1 MNRTSICFLLAN
13 FFAFYSLETL
23 ATQEISLRDST
34 AGNILNNWEVFVGTN
49 ISTVF
54 ANYGINVFG
63 EQPSWHER
71 RVQGNGLWTSDPA
84 PKVGFSVAL
93 GKKIDI
99 ANRWSTNLHFLFQQ
113 KGVKSGSNSETTGN
127 KNTLNY
133 ASARQFVTFDLT
145 NSWSVKLGIEESFLV
160 HQRLNIGSETFALDF
175 PLLGDI
181 RIAPWMPGGEM
192 EWGRTDLSV
201 LTGAAYHK
209 QDTPFGVQVIAGLG
223 MRTVG
228 QTINITDEY
237 GLFIRD
243 ASDRNLFINVS
254 LSYRI

>member
-13 FFAFYSLETL
+13 FFAFYSLETQ
-23 ATQEISLRDST
+23 ATQEISIRDST

-54 ANYGINVFG
+54 ANDGINVFG

-93 GKKIDI
+93 GKKIEI

-113 KGVKSGSNSETTGN
+113 KGVKSGSNSENTGD

-160 HQRLNIGSETFALDF
+160 HQRLNVGSETFTLDF
-175 PLLGDI
+175 PLLEE
-181 RIAPWMPGGEM
+181 IAIYPWGEER
-192 EWGRTDLSV
+192 EWGRTDLSI
-201 LTGAAYHK
+201 LTGAAYQK

-223 MRTVG
+223 MRPVG
-228 QTINITDEY
+228 YTIIYIDDTGAVFPGPFDK
-237 GLFIRD
+237 
-243 ASDRNLFINVS
+243 NLFINAS